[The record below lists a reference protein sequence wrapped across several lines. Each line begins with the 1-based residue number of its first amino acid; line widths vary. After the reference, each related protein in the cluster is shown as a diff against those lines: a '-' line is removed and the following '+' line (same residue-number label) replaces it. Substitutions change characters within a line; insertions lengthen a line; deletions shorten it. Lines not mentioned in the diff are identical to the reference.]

1 MVAITL
7 SRARIVSR
15 DEMAALR
22 GQIVAEGKT
31 LVFTNGCFDLL
42 HAGHVRYLQQAC
54 SLGDYLAIGL
64 NSDASTRRIKG
75 PQRPLLPQEER
86 ALILAA
92 LECVDFVIIFD
103 EDTAEALVA
112 ALRPDVYVKGGDY
125 TSEGELLEAVAVRS
139 YGGRV
144 EILPQVPGRSTTAII
159 RSILERYRDS

>member
-1 MVAITL
+1 MVAIALSHAHIL
-7 SRARIVSR
+7 SRG
-15 DEMAALR
+15 EMAAIR

-42 HAGHVRYLQQAC
+42 HAGHVRYLQQAR

-125 TSEGELLEAVAVRS
+125 TSEGELPEAAVVRS